1 MANDQLSSLLSGLM
15 QNPEMMSKLSGIMSD
30 PEAMKSI
37 QSIAKGMSAAEPQ
50 AQSTALSLPNFGV
63 QNENAKNRTRLI
75 SALKPY
81 LNEERR
87 DKADKLLGLLSL
99 LELSGSTGLFKNQ

>member
-1 MANDQLSSLLSGLM
+1 MDTGDLSSLISGVTSD
-15 QNPEMMSKLSGIMSD
+15 PEMMKKLMGMVSTFSQSQETPKDNSEQKNPAQVSGSSV
-30 PEAMKSI
+30 EAS
-37 QSIAKGMSAAEPQ
+37 
-50 AQSTALSLPNFGV
+50 
-63 QNENAKNRTRLI
+63 NRRRLI

-99 LELSGSTGLFKNQ
+99 LELTRSQNTN